1 MTRAEA
7 VAEESARWQRQA
19 GKPPVPACPR
29 HIRLEGE
36 KKKRHVSDGN
46 ASVREEI
53 LSEATNLQ
61 QMAAVGGEGGG
72 GEIAALEKAKR
83 RHQESSQDYYTTTP
97 GRIVYKS

>member
-36 KKKRHVSDGN
+36 KKKRHVSEGN

-61 QMAAVGGEGGG
+61 QMEAEGGGG
-72 GEIAALEKAKR
+72 GEIAAPEKLR
-83 RHQESSQDYYTTTP
+83 DDTRSISTRTP
-97 GRIVYKS
+97 GGSFTKRP